1 MADGKKAGG
10 EVVASDAAPQKR
22 NMRKLALFAAVPILL
37 AAAGATYFL
46 FPALTGTAA
55 HAAAQA
61 ADKAPG
67 KAQDKGNASTQAAQP
82 HPTIIDVPEI
92 LVTLPNGGRARQL
105 RIKIS
110 LELTQ
115 AAHDLPPAEQL
126 TPQINDALLT
136 YLRTLRDGDLEGGLA
151 LDRIRGDIYRRL
163 TLVLGDNVVQEVLIT
178 SLVTG

>member
-10 EVVASDAAPQKR
+10 EVVASGAAPKKR
-22 NMRKLALFAAVPILL
+22 NMRKLALFAAVPAVL
-37 AAAGATYFL
+37 AAAGGAYFL
-46 FPALTGTAA
+46 YPAFTGTAA
-55 HAAAQA
+55 HAAAQE
-61 ADKAPG
+61 
-67 KAQDKGNASTQAAQP
+67 KAQDKGTASAPAPQP
-82 HPTIIDVPEI
+82 HPTILDVPEI
-92 LVTLPNGGRARQL
+92 VITLPNGGRTRQL

-115 AAHDLPPAEQL
+115 APHNLPPTEQL

-163 TLVLGDNVVQEVLIT
+163 TLVLGDNVIQDVLIT